1 MKRMVTVTPEE
12 IAQYRSELS
21 ADSGALAALDVA
33 EDCEGDLED
42 AAIALALKAGQ
53 EPDQSDRWL
62 EGFAKRW
69 RAYICQSGFRQ
80 SVGAGAIAKGVQL
93 LAAEMAIPSGL
104 ATLVLIYVHKTG
116 VNVFCKPLEEKL

>member
-1 MKRMVTVTPEE
+1 MKRMVTVTPKE

-21 ADSGALAALDVA
+21 ADIGALAALDVA

-80 SVGAGAIAKGVQL
+80 SVGTGAIAKGVQL

-104 ATLVLIYVHKTG
+104 ATLVLIYIHKMG
-116 VNVFCKPLEEKL
+116 VDIFCQPLEEKL

>member
-1 MKRMVTVTPEE
+1 
-12 IAQYRSELS
+12 
-21 ADSGALAALDVA
+21 
-33 EDCEGDLED
+33 LED

-80 SVGAGAIAKGVQL
+80 SVRTGAIAKGVQL

-104 ATLVLIYVHKTG
+104 ATLVLIYIHKTG
-116 VNVFCKPLEEKL
+116 VDNFCKPLEEKL

>member
-1 MKRMVTVTPEE
+1 MKRMVTVTSEE

-80 SVGAGAIAKGVQL
+80 SVGTGAIAKGVQL

-104 ATLVLIYVHKTG
+104 ATLVLIYIHKTG
-116 VNVFCKPLEEKL
+116 VDIFCKPLEEKL

>member
-1 MKRMVTVTPEE
+1 MVIVTAEE
-12 IAQYRSELS
+12 IAKYRSELS
-21 ADSGALAALDVA
+21 ADNDALEALDIA

-42 AAIALALKAGQ
+42 AAIALALRAGQ

-80 SVGAGAIAKGVQL
+80 SVGQGAIANGVQL

-104 ATLVLIYVHKTG
+104 ATLVLIYIHQTG
-116 VNVFCKPLEEKL
+116 VDIFCKPLEERL

>member
-1 MKRMVTVTPEE
+1 MVTVTPEE

-80 SVGAGAIAKGVQL
+80 SVGTGAIAKGVQL

-104 ATLVLIYVHKTG
+104 ATLVLIYIHKTG
-116 VNVFCKPLEEKL
+116 VDIFCKPLEEKL

>member
-1 MKRMVTVTPEE
+1 MVTVTPEE

-80 SVGAGAIAKGVQL
+80 SMGTGAIAKGVQL

-104 ATLVLIYVHKTG
+104 ATLVLIYIHKTG
-116 VNVFCKPLEEKL
+116 VDIFCKPLEEKL

>member
-1 MKRMVTVTPEE
+1 MKRMVTVTTEE

-80 SVGAGAIAKGVQL
+80 SVGTGAIAKGVQL

-104 ATLVLIYVHKTG
+104 ATLVLIYIHKMG
-116 VNVFCKPLEEKL
+116 VDIFCQPLEEKL